1 MGRPIVHFEIIGKD
15 GKALQDYYAELFDW
29 PIDADNPMNYGIVA
43 REDNVNP
50 DGVGIG
56 GGVASGPEG
65 YDGPVTFYVEVPDA
79 EVTLAKAES
88 MGGKRLF
95 GPEQVM
101 EGLII
106 GQFTDPEGHLIG
118 VIQA

>member
-15 GKALQDYYAELFDW
+15 GKALQDYYAELFEW

-65 YDGPVTFYVEVPDA
+65 YDGHVTFYVEVPDA